1 MNQSFAIPIST
12 RATFRGPLPLLQ
24 LLHPRELWRPC
35 LAALVVGALAA
46 VVSVRVLG
54 WPLWVASAIALATFL
69 APTLLKWRMDWRR
82 FGLTVTLLG
91 ALLTVQGFH
100 TIEHVAQWVQYHLLF
115 WSMRQSSGFI
125 SPANAEWVHFVWN
138 WGVLIAVVVLVRGGL
153 RNIWGGLLLGVAIA
167 HTVEHTYT
175 FVRYLMVLQDLRELG
190 VTNVTAQGLA
200 GILGRD
206 GWLARSAWT
215 QGTFLCSIPGLTTAI
230 RLDVHFWWNV
240 VEMTLLTLAGHVYL
254 RKTRV

>member
-1 MNQSFAIPIST
+1 MNQPLT
-12 RATFRGPLPLLQ
+12 LPTHPTFTGPLPLLQ
-24 LLHPRELWRPC
+24 LLHPREQTRVY
-35 LAALVVGALAA
+35 LAAIVIGVVTA
-46 VVSVRVLG
+46 VVSVRVFG
-54 WPLWVASAIALATFL
+54 WPLWVASAIALAVFL
-69 APTLLKWRMDWRR
+69 APNALKWRLDWRR

-100 TIEHVAQWVQYHLLF
+100 TIEHIAQWVQYHLLF

-138 WGVLIAVVVLVRGGL
+138 WGVLITIALLVRGGL
-153 RNIWGGLLLGVAIA
+153 RNVWGGLLLGVALA
-167 HTVEHTYT
+167 HTLEHTYA
-175 FVRYLMVLQDLRELG
+175 FVRYLMVLQDLRALG
-190 VTNVTAQGLA
+190 VTNITAQGLP

-215 QGTFLCSIPGLTTAI
+215 QGTILCSIPGLTTAI

-240 VEMTLLTLAGHVYL
+240 IEMTLLAVAGHIYL
-254 RKTRV
+254 MKRYRI